1 MLLNREKGTNFAIGL
16 GTNRLAVT
24 ATSEARLDAGGP
36 LLNKVEIGPASGG
49 TVPLQYRLANAANL
63 GFHLAFHNEKAPP
76 QLAIRQADAE
86 VGRGQF
92 EFG

>member
-1 MLLNREKGTNFAIGL
+1 VGL

-36 LLNKVEIGPASGG
+36 LRNAVEIAGASGG
-49 TVPLQYRLANAANL
+49 TVSLQYRLANAANI
-63 GFHLAFHNEKAPP
+63 GFHLAFHDEKAPP
-76 QLAIRQADAE
+76 QLAIRQGDT
-86 VGRGQF
+86 VIGLGKF